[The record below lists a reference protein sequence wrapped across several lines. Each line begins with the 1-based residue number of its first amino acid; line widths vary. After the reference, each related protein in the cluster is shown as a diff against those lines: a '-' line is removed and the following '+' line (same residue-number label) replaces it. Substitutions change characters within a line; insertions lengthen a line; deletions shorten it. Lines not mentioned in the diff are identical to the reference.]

1 MRVAVSGLNNT
12 DNPAP
17 GIPVIK
23 SIHKE
28 HEIIGFSYDPNEPGN
43 YMGMAEKT
51 YLMPYPSLGF
61 EELKARLLHIKESSG
76 VDAIIPNLDAEL
88 PLYIKYQKEIE
99 DLGIKLC
106 LPSAENF
113 ELRNKNK
120 LDTLSEE
127 LGITYPKTYE
137 ISSIADLHK
146 IVEDGSEFPLMIKG
160 NYYKA
165 YKAYN
170 FESAVE
176 YFYKISNEWGFPV
189 LVQEVVVGEEINLV
203 GVGDGEGVL
212 AGAVA
217 IKKLTTTEIG
227 KIWTGVTIQN
237 EKLMQIAKDFVAL
250 TKWKGPFEL
259 ECMINTSPTG
269 VRASEELN
277 SESTD
282 QVFMIEINPRFPA
295 WVYFA
300 TEIGVNLPLMVTEI
314 MQGKEIMPQLEY
326 PQNKMYVRYT
336 GEFVTDFTDFM
347 KLLSTK
353 EL

>member
-1 MRVAVSGLNNT
+1 MKVAVSGLNNT

-23 SIHKE
+23 SIEANHQ
-28 HEIIGFSYDPNEPGN
+28 IIGFSYDPNEPGN
-43 YMGMAEKT
+43 YMQKTEKT
-51 YLMPYPSLGF
+51 YLIPYPSLGF
-61 EELKARLLHIKESSG
+61 DVLKTRLLYIKKETG
-76 VDAIIPNLDAEL
+76 IDAIIPNLDAEL
-88 PLYIKYQKEIE
+88 PLYIKYQEEIE
-99 DLGIKLC
+99 ALGIKLA

-113 ELRNKNK
+113 ELRNKNR
-120 LDTLSEE
+120 LGALSEE
-127 LGITYPKTYE
+127 LGIVYPKTHE
-137 ISSIADLHK
+137 VSSVADIHRL
-146 IVEDGSEFPLMIKG
+146 VENGSSFPLMIKG

-165 YKAYN
+165 YMAHN
-170 FESAVE
+170 MEAAIE

-189 LVQEVVVGEEINLV
+189 LVQDVVDGEEINLV
-203 GVGDGEGVL
+203 GVGDGKGTLV
-212 AGAVA
+212 GAVA

-259 ECMINTSPTG
+259 ECMANM
-269 VRASEELN
+269 N
-277 SESTD
+277 
-282 QVFMIEINPRFPA
+282 QVYMIEINPRFPA

-300 TEIGVNLPLMVTEI
+300 TEIGINLPLMVTKIMEKQEI
-314 MQGKEIMPQLEY
+314 TPQLEY
-326 PQNKMYVRYT
+326 PQNKMYIRYT
-336 GEFVTDFTDFM
+336 GELVTDFTNFM

>member
-1 MRVAVSGLNNT
+1 MKVAVSGLNNT

-23 SIHKE
+23 SIEANHQ
-28 HEIIGFSYDPNEPGN
+28 IIGFSYDPNEPGN
-43 YMGMAEKT
+43 YMQKTEKT

-61 EELKARLLHIKESSG
+61 DVLKTRLLYIKKETG
-76 VDAIIPNLDAEL
+76 IDAIIPNLDAEL
-88 PLYIKYQKEIE
+88 PLYIKYQEEIE
-99 DLGIKLC
+99 ALGIKLA

-113 ELRNKNK
+113 ELRNKNR
-120 LDTLSEE
+120 LGALSEE
-127 LGITYPKTYE
+127 LGIVYPKTHE
-137 ISSIADLHK
+137 VSSVADIHRL
-146 IVEDGSEFPLMIKG
+146 VENGSSFPLMIKG

-165 YKAYN
+165 YMAHN
-170 FESAVE
+170 MEAAIE

-189 LVQEVVVGEEINLV
+189 LVQDVVDGEEINLV
-203 GVGDGEGVL
+203 GVGDGKGTLV
-212 AGAVA
+212 GAVA

-259 ECMINTSPTG
+259 ECMANM
-269 VRASEELN
+269 N
-277 SESTD
+277 
-282 QVFMIEINPRFPA
+282 QVYMIEINPRFPA

-300 TEIGVNLPLMVTEI
+300 TEIGINLPLMVTKIMEKQEI
-314 MQGKEIMPQLEY
+314 TPQLEY
-326 PQNKMYVRYT
+326 PQNKMYIRYT
-336 GEFVTDFTDFM
+336 GELVTDFTNFM